1 MYRENNKNLKTAG
14 QMGKEKL
21 GISVRNIRDQF
32 LLEFGTIRG
41 LIF

>member
-1 MYRENNKNLKTAG
+1 
-14 QMGKEKL
+14 MGKEKL